1 MNLTNF
7 LQTLIIQGWKFWNDE
22 GKLLYDAPNEKL
34 TLDTLNQLK
43 EYKSDIL
50 RLLNENPEIFQ
61 MDSALTLTSEQI
73 EHFNGR
79 VFIFKY
85 EYLSSAANKTET

>member
-7 LQTLIIQGWKFWNDE
+7 LQRLIIQGWKFRNDKD
-22 GKLLYDAPNEKL
+22 KLLYDAPKEKL

-50 RLLNENPEIFQ
+50 RLLRESPEIFQ
-61 MDSALTLTSEQI
+61 IDSAL
-73 EHFNGR
+73 
-79 VFIFKY
+79 
-85 EYLSSAANKTET
+85 